1 VGLVDYGKGTALST
15 IECQGVFFAYP
26 NGVSALEDISL
37 SVRDGA
43 FVSLIGPSGCGKS
56 TLLRLAAD
64 VLQPTA
70 GRVTIGG
77 APPRAARTARR
88 IGMVFQEPALL
99 RWRRVAR
106 NVELPLELGGRR
118 DEAGHRRARELLER
132 VGLADTAERL
142 PRQLSGGQRQ
152 RVALARALIQDPTV
166 LLMDEPFGALD
177 QITRDEMNRML
188 LQVWEATRITVLF
201 VTHSIAEA
209 VYLSDRVAVF
219 TPRPGRIHA
228 LIDIPLPRPRQPEA
242 RRDPAFFAL
251 ETRVLSALDG
261 RPDDGDVAP
270 PTGKTALLAAGTG
283 LRGGR

>member
-1 VGLVDYGKGTALST
+1 MSA
-15 IECQGVFFAYP
+15 IECQDVFFDYP
-26 NGVSALEDISL
+26 NGVSALEEINL
-37 SVRDGA
+37 SVPDGA

-70 GRVTIGG
+70 GRVSIGD

-118 DEAGHRRARELLER
+118 DEEGRRRALELLAR

-152 RVALARALIQDPTV
+152 RVALARALIQDPAV

-228 LIDIPLPRPRQPEA
+228 LIDIPLPRPRLPA
-242 RRDPAFFAL
+242 VRRDPAFFEL
-251 ETRVLSALDG
+251 EMRVLSALDG
-261 RPDDGDVAP
+261 RPDDALDTPSPRESDSLPAGVGP
-270 PTGKTALLAAGTG
+270 WTG
-283 LRGGR
+283 R

>member
-1 VGLVDYGKGTALST
+1 MSA
-15 IECQGVFFAYP
+15 IECQDVFFDYP
-26 NGVSALEDISL
+26 NGVSALEEINL
-37 SVRDGA
+37 SVPDGA

-70 GRVTIGG
+70 GRVSIGD

-118 DEAGHRRARELLER
+118 DEEGRRRALELLAR

-152 RVALARALIQDPTV
+152 RVALARALIQDPAV

-188 LQVWEATRITVLF
+188 LQVWETTRITVLF

-209 VYLSDRVAVF
+209 VYLSDQVAVF

-228 LIDIPLPRPRQPEA
+228 LIDIPLPRPRLPA
-242 RRDPAFFAL
+242 LRRDPAFFDL

-261 RPDDGDVAP
+261 RSDDALD
-270 PTGKTALLAAGTG
+270 TASPRRSDSLPAGIGPWTD
-283 LRGGR
+283 R

>member
-1 VGLVDYGKGTALST
+1 MSA
-15 IECQGVFFAYP
+15 IECQDVFFDYP
-26 NGVSALEDISL
+26 NGVSALEEINL
-37 SVRDGA
+37 SVPDGA

-70 GRVTIGG
+70 GRVSIGD

-118 DEAGHRRARELLER
+118 DEEGRRRALELLAR

-152 RVALARALIQDPTV
+152 RVALARALIQDPAV

-228 LIDIPLPRPRQPEA
+228 LIDIPLPRPRLLA
-242 RRDPAFFAL
+242 VRRDPAFFEL

-261 RPDDGDVAP
+261 RPDDALDTPLLRESDSLPAGVGP
-270 PTGKTALLAAGTG
+270 WTG
-283 LRGGR
+283 R

>member
-1 VGLVDYGKGTALST
+1 MSA
-15 IECQGVFFAYP
+15 IECQDVFFDYP
-26 NGVSALEDISL
+26 NGVSALEEINL
-37 SVRDGA
+37 SVPDGA

-70 GRVTIGG
+70 GRVSIGD

-118 DEAGHRRARELLER
+118 DEKGRRRALELLAR

-152 RVALARALIQDPTV
+152 RVALARALIQDPAV

-228 LIDIPLPRPRQPEA
+228 LIDIPLPRPRLPA
-242 RRDPAFFAL
+242 VRRDPAFFEL

-261 RPDDGDVAP
+261 CPDDALDTPSPRESDSLPAGVGP
-270 PTGKTALLAAGTG
+270 WTG
-283 LRGGR
+283 R

>member
-1 VGLVDYGKGTALST
+1 MSA
-15 IECQGVFFAYP
+15 IECQDVFFDYP
-26 NGVSALEDISL
+26 NGVSALEEINL
-37 SVRDGA
+37 SVPDGA

-70 GRVTIGG
+70 GRVSIGD

-118 DEAGHRRARELLER
+118 DEKGRRRALELLAR

-152 RVALARALIQDPTV
+152 RVALARALIQDPAV

-188 LQVWEATRITVLF
+188 LQVWEATGITVLF

-228 LIDIPLPRPRQPEA
+228 LIDIPLPRPRLPA
-242 RRDPAFFAL
+242 LRRDPAFFEL

-261 RPDDGDVAP
+261 RPDDALDTPSPRESDSLPAGVGP
-270 PTGKTALLAAGTG
+270 WTG
-283 LRGGR
+283 R

>member
-1 VGLVDYGKGTALST
+1 MSA
-15 IECQGVFFAYP
+15 IECQEVFFDYP
-26 NGVSALEDISL
+26 NGVSALEDINL
-37 SVRDGA
+37 SVPDGA

-70 GRVTIGG
+70 GRVSIGD
-77 APPRAARTARR
+77 AAPRAARTARR

-118 DEAGHRRARELLER
+118 DEEGRRRALELLAR
-132 VGLADTAERL
+132 VGLADTTERL

-152 RVALARALIQDPTV
+152 RVALARALIQDPAV

-228 LIDIPLPRPRQPEA
+228 LIDIPLPRPRLPA
-242 RRDPAFFAL
+242 VRRDPAFFAL

-261 RPDDGDVAP
+261 RPDDAP
-270 PTGKTALLAAGTG
+270 DTPSPRRSDSLPAGIGPWTG
-283 LRGGR
+283 R

>member
-1 VGLVDYGKGTALST
+1 MSA
-15 IECQGVFFAYP
+15 IECQDVFFDYP
-26 NGVSALEDISL
+26 NGVSALEEINL
-37 SVRDGA
+37 SVPDGA

-70 GRVTIGG
+70 GRVSIGD

-118 DEAGHRRARELLER
+118 DEEGRRRALELLAR

-152 RVALARALIQDPTV
+152 RVALARALIQDPAV

-188 LQVWEATRITVLF
+188 LQVWEATGITVLF

-228 LIDIPLPRPRQPEA
+228 LIDIPLPRPRLPA
-242 RRDPAFFAL
+242 LRRDPAFFEL

-261 RPDDGDVAP
+261 RPDDALDTPSPRESDSLPAGVGP
-270 PTGKTALLAAGTG
+270 WTG
-283 LRGGR
+283 R